1 MPHIFEIA
9 PSGRSKCRG
18 CSRTIEK
25 GALRFGER
33 LPNPFAE
40 GEMTLW
46 FHPMCAAYKRP
57 EPVLEALG
65 ETLEPLFDREHLEH
79 AARTGVQYRR
89 LPRID
94 GAELSPSGQ
103 AKCRSCHQPIERGSW
118 RIRLVFYE
126 EGLFSSGGFLHP
138 QCSKTYFETDDI
150 LARVLHFSSD
160 LSGSQIEELKLVLT
174 G

>member
-1 MPHIFEIA
+1 M
-9 PSGRSKCRG
+9 
-18 CSRTIEK
+18 
-25 GALRFGER
+25 
-33 LPNPFAE
+33 
-40 GEMTLW
+40 W

-65 ETLEPLFDREHLEH
+65 ETSQLLFDRERLEH
-79 AARTGVQYRR
+79 DARTSVQHRR

-103 AKCRSCHQPIERGSW
+103 AKCRNCHQTIERGSW

-160 LSGSQIEELKLVLT
+160 LGAGQIEELRTVLT
-174 G
+174 GS

>member
-1 MPHIFEIA
+1 
-9 PSGRSKCRG
+9 
-18 CSRTIEK
+18 
-25 GALRFGER
+25 
-33 LPNPFAE
+33 
-40 GEMTLW
+40 MTLW

-65 ETLEPLFDREHLEH
+65 ETSQPLFDRESLEH
-79 AARTGVQYRR
+79 DARTSVQHRR

-103 AKCRSCHQPIERGSW
+103 AKCRNCHQPIERSSW

-160 LSGSQIEELKLVLT
+160 LDAGQIEELKLALT

>member
-1 MPHIFEIA
+1 
-9 PSGRSKCRG
+9 
-18 CSRTIEK
+18 
-25 GALRFGER
+25 
-33 LPNPFAE
+33 
-40 GEMTLW
+40 MTLW

-65 ETLEPLFDREHLEH
+65 ETSQPLFDRESLEH
-79 AARTGVQYRR
+79 DARTSVQHRR

-103 AKCRSCHQPIERGSW
+103 AKCRNCHQPIERRSW

-160 LSGSQIEELKLVLT
+160 LDAGQVEELKLALT

>member
-1 MPHIFEIA
+1 
-9 PSGRSKCRG
+9 
-18 CSRTIEK
+18 
-25 GALRFGER
+25 
-33 LPNPFAE
+33 
-40 GEMTLW
+40 MTLW

-65 ETLEPLFDREHLEH
+65 ETSQPLFDRESLEH
-79 AARTGVQYRR
+79 DARTSVQHRR

-103 AKCRSCHQPIERGSW
+103 AKCRNCHQPIERRSW

-160 LSGSQIEELKLVLT
+160 LDAGQIEELKLALT

>member
-1 MPHIFEIA
+1 M
-9 PSGRSKCRG
+9 
-18 CSRTIEK
+18 
-25 GALRFGER
+25 
-33 LPNPFAE
+33 
-40 GEMTLW
+40 W

-65 ETLEPLFDREHLEH
+65 ETSQPLFDRESLEH
-79 AARTGVQYRR
+79 DARTSVQHRR

-103 AKCRSCHQPIERGSW
+103 AKCRNCHQPIERRSW

-160 LSGSQIEELKLVLT
+160 LDAGQIEELKLALT